1 MLHVH
6 DDSLQPITA
15 PRCAQHVTV
24 AAVSQRHLG
33 LHVGA
38 EPWGPQGAVLS
49 VGHLL
54 ALGKVVSADEKT
66 AYKNKIALPYIY
78 LYIQRRVNEPLF
90 A

>member
-24 AAVSQRHLG
+24 AAVSQRQLG

-66 AYKNKIALPYIY
+66 AYQNKSALPYIY
-78 LYIQRRVNEPLF
+78 LYLQRRVN
-90 A
+90 